1 MLRAKADGKYFKW
14 LKEKKMKDESKT
26 FSIRIKQSLL
36 DWFKEQS
43 EKERRSLNNY
53 LEGVLLDHKK
63 RAEKK

>member
-1 MLRAKADGKYFKW
+1 
-14 LKEKKMKDESKT
+14 MKDESKT

-36 DWFKEQS
+36 DWLKEQS

-63 RAEKK
+63 KADKK